1 MNFPNFN
8 AWRKVP
14 KDATI
19 PAGTPFWRYDPEE
32 GAGRYFGQG
41 VGYGIGLAERWSDED
56 YYTEEPIPDPA
67 EAAIWERAEKMY
79 RIVHPSMDFAW
90 EYQSQDTKDRWY
102 TVATEKYGEKED

>member
-1 MNFPNFN
+1 MNRFPDFN
-8 AWRKVP
+8 KWHKVP

-19 PAGTPFWRYDPEE
+19 TAVTPFWLYDPEE

-41 VGYGIGLAERWSDED
+41 VDYNIGLAERWSDED
-56 YYTEEPIPDPA
+56 YYTEEPISDPG
-67 EAAIWERAEKMY
+67 EVAIWKRAERMY

-102 TVATEKYGEKED
+102 TLAKKYDEKEN